1 MEPRHPAR
9 GARETRPGRPSGW
22 VPLRPRAPRRRLS
35 SPHPVDRQG
44 HPPRFHELLEF
55 DGDKHSCRRRLAGHN
70 ARRRKSSADRHGGG
84 GGGDQDG
91 RSHPGNPSRNHF
103 QIR

>member
-1 MEPRHPAR
+1 MPL
-9 GARETRPGRPSGW
+9 SNFVW
-22 VPLRPRAPRRRLS
+22 CMCSVPILVS
-35 SPHPVDRQG
+35 VF
-44 HPPRFHELLEF
+44 PRFHELLEF

-84 GGGDQDG
+84 GGDQDG